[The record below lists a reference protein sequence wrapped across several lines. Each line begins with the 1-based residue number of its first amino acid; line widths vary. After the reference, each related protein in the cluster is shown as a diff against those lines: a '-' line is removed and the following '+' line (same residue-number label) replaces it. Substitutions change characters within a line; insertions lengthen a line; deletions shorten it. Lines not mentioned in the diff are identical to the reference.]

1 MIPNGSAPPASVDGR
16 DNGERDES
24 DANVNAELV
33 FLLERAGIVLS
44 PERIAAV
51 AAEYVAFRKELA
63 LVNGAYTAQD
73 EPALIF
79 VAGSRIAR
87 G

>member
-1 MIPNGSAPPASVDGR
+1 MTDADASSANDM
-16 DNGERDES
+16 DE
-24 DANVNAELV
+24 LL
-33 FLLERAGIVLS
+33 FLLQRAGIILP
-44 PERIAAV
+44 PERMAEV
-51 AAEYVAFRKELA
+51 AAEYAIFREQIA

-79 VAGSRIAR
+79 VARSRIDR